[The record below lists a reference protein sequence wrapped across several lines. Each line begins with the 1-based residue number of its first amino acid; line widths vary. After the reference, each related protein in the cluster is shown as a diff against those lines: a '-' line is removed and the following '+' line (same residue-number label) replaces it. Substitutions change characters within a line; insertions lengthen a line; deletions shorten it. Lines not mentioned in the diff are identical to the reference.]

1 MVSITS
7 VPLKKRYKPAGGQGG
22 GLAHNYL
29 LVLRFALINGVAFAL
44 VVAAWLQGWLQGLF
58 EPVTVI
64 LSGIIF
70 AVFVYGLGL
79 CGLKIWQ
86 TSLAIN
92 DMKAGGKTASAQAA
106 RHMAVARSR
115 SVESRAIQI
124 DMLRLKLSHRIQI
137 VRHISNMLVFLGLIG
152 TVIGFIIA
160 LSGVN
165 PEAVSQSESVAAMVT
180 TLIQGMS
187 VALYTTLLGAVLNV
201 WLNINYRL
209 LSTGAIDMIS
219 EIVAF
224 GETR

>member
-1 MVSITS
+1 
-7 VPLKKRYKPAGGQGG
+7 
-22 GLAHNYL
+22 
-29 LVLRFALINGVAFAL
+29 
-44 VVAAWLQGWLQGLF
+44 
-58 EPVTVI
+58 
-64 LSGIIF
+64 
-70 AVFVYGLGL
+70 
-79 CGLKIWQ
+79 
-86 TSLAIN
+86 
-92 DMKAGGKTASAQAA
+92 
-106 RHMAVARSR
+106 
-115 SVESRAIQI
+115 
-124 DMLRLKLSHRIQI
+124 MLRLKLSHRIQI